1 MTDAP
6 QTTNPSKDYLLGFYA
21 AIKAAINCIPSLEE
35 PMDTHLERR
44 VRARAT
50 EAISGLKP

>member
-6 QTTNPSKDYLLGFYA
+6 ETTYPSKDYLLGFYA

-35 PMDTHLERR
+35 PDDSCLERR
-44 VRARAT
+44 VRARAM
-50 EAISGLKP
+50 EEISGLKP